1 MGVAEEGGL
10 SGLDGLREEGTGNL
24 LGDEGR
30 GITSVEEG
38 LGEVSGVAVEVHLG
52 GCRYAA
58 PGWPES
64 REWSV
69 WWMRG
74 GSWKNGGIAV
84 DWWV

>member
-1 MGVAEEGGL
+1 MGRL
-10 SGLDGLREEGTGNL
+10 RGLDGMREESMGNL
-24 LGDEGR
+24 LGKEGR

-38 LGEVSGVAVEVHLG
+38 LGEVNGVSLLG
-52 GCRYAA
+52 NCRYAA

-74 GSWKNGGIAV
+74 GSWRNGG
-84 DWWV
+84 